1 MTLVVLPQQSCLGGL
16 LYTLLSLQMKKV
28 FLDICL
34 SVICLYIPVNLFD
47 LLVVIL
53 AGENNNKKN
62 LLSVYSY

>member
-1 MTLVVLPQQSCLGGL
+1 MTLVALPQQSCLGGL